1 MLTCTELQGQRKCGA
16 AANLSPGISPPSSSA
31 SDTDS
36 DSDSDSVPA
45 TAFLGRRRHHE
56 RPWFLQR
63 AHTLQLISSYV
74 FFPLVFAFF
83 ILRTVRVC
91 AVFFFMRTHLNR
103 SNPQSMRQ
111 QHIYVGRFAV
121 MRGLIGGKGR
131 WWAGFCKGLT
141 CVAKGKP
148 PIPIRKRGLA
158 LLKLDSPGP
167 RLIPSFL
174 GIKWPKFKSIFCLL
188 IILWR
193 IGAFFLFFRRIAKYV
208 HMYEIAFVLA
218 DVEFPPL
225 SSFSCAFSRDRYR
238 NCPEIPVAYSE
249 AETESEALKECQLYH
264 KAVSLQKG
272 FANNFI
278 THLATWT

>member
-1 MLTCTELQGQRKCGA
+1 MQSCGELEPWHQ
-16 AANLSPGISPPSSSA
+16 SPEFECLRYRFRFRFRFG
-31 SDTDS
+31 
-36 DSDSDSVPA
+36 
-45 TAFLGRRRHHE
+45 
-56 RPWFLQR
+56 
-63 AHTLQLISSYV
+63 SSYRFPWTAASSWAPLIPSTCSHFTINKQLR
-74 FFPLVFAFF
+74 FFPPGFCVLYFAYG
-83 ILRTVRVC
+83 TSVC
-91 AVFFFMRTHLNR
+91 CFFFMRTHLNR

-238 NCPEIPVAYSE
+238 NRPEIPVAYSE